1 MLTGDLLD
9 MTNRPIDRREFLAG
23 CAAIAASNVS
33 FAQGQAMRTRPIPVS
48 GEELPVVG
56 LGAPRAFWELPAD
69 GAGLPTSLVEAMMQM
84 GGTMIDTP
92 PFFQNGLPAIG
103 GVIQA
108 MGVQDE
114 LFLTGKITVSGK
126 QAGIEHLER
135 TESNLGKRPMDAL
148 MVHNLRDMANHWPT
162 LKDWKA
168 EGRARYIGVSS
179 TGAGDAPVLERF
191 IRNEKPDVIMIG
203 YSIAHQSP
211 GDRVLEVAA
220 DNGTAVLI
228 AQPFRA
234 RSEGNFFRMTAGQA
248 LPEWT
253 AEFDCESWAQFAL
266 KFILSNPAVTSIA
279 TETSKVDHVIDNM
292 GAGYGRL
299 PDAATR
305 KKMSDFFL
313 SL

>member
-1 MLTGDLLD
+1 MKSAQ
-9 MTNRPIDRREFLAG
+9 IDRRAFLAG
-23 CAAIAASNVS
+23 TAAMITSGAAWS
-33 FAQGQAMRTRPIPVS
+33 QGESMRTRLIPA
-48 GEELPVVG
+48 GDEPLPVIG
-56 LGAPRAFWELPAD
+56 LGAPRVFWELPPE
-69 GAGLPTSLVEAMMQM
+69 GPSLPNALIDAMREQ
-84 GGTMIDTP
+84 GGTLIDTP
-92 PFFQNGLPAIG
+92 PFFQRGLPAIG
-103 GVIQA
+103 GLLRDLGI
-108 MGVQDE
+108 QDE

-179 TGAGDAPVLERF
+179 TGAGDGPVLERF
-191 IRNEKPDVIMIG
+191 IRDERPDIIMIG

-211 GDRVLEVAA
+211 GDRILDVAA
-220 DNGTAVLI
+220 DSGTAVLI

-234 RSEGNFFRMTAGQA
+234 RSEGNFFRVTAGHE
-248 LPEWT
+248 LPAWA

-266 KFILSNPAVTSIA
+266 KFILSHPAVTSIA
-279 TETSKVDHVIDNM
+279 TETSRVEHVIDNM

-299 PDAATR
+299 PDVAMR
-305 KKMSDFFL
+305 QRMSDYFA